1 MTSVVRYVQNTTTA
15 AGVNTNAGS
24 TGTDYQLVVFDITTT
39 QAIAATAN
47 ANILTWTGAGKI
59 KSIASVL
66 IKATATQG
74 VIGVGIT
81 LGTATNFTIDATGK
95 VINLAVL
102 AGGVGIPANA
112 TICLTLVIGN
122 Y

>member
-15 AGVNTNAGS
+15 ANVNTNAGS

-39 QAIAATAN
+39 AAIAAGAN

-66 IKATATQG
+66 MKATTTQG
-74 VIGVGIT
+74 VIGVGVT
-81 LGTATNFTIDATGK
+81 ALTATNLTIDATGK
-95 VINLAVL
+95 IINLAVL
-102 AGGVGIPANA
+102 AGGVAIPANA

>member
-15 AGVNTNAGS
+15 ANVNTNAGS

-39 QAIAATAN
+39 AAIAAGAN

-66 IKATATQG
+66 MKATTTQG

-81 LGTATNFTIDATGK
+81 ALTATNLTIDATGK
-95 VINLAVL
+95 IINLAVL
-102 AGGVGIPANA
+102 AGGVAVPANA

>member
-15 AGVNTNAGS
+15 ANVNTNAGS

-39 QAIAATAN
+39 AGITANAN

-66 IKATATQG
+66 IKATNTQG
-74 VIGVGIT
+74 VVGVGIT
-81 LGTATNFTIDATGK
+81 LVTATNIIIDATGK
-95 VINLAVL
+95 VINLAVSN
-102 AGGVGIPANA
+102 GGVGIPANA